1 MSDTTT
7 PAAGND
13 LGVVTV
19 AGAADLIGRD
29 EKTVRR
35 YLPTAAN
42 EAKGQVRLPGAHR
55 DGDSP
60 NAPWVIPVRDLVA
73 AGLCA
78 APGKAGSASVS
89 EALVRQRDERE
100 LARLREEL
108 VTHRADILAKTQ
120 LLADREAQIRELNKQ
135 LAQMHALAQTLAGR
149 AA

>member
-7 PAAGND
+7 PAGSGN

-42 EAKGQVRLPGAHR
+42 KAKGQVRLPGAYR
-55 DGDSP
+55 DGVSP
-60 NAPWVIPVRDLVA
+60 NAPWLIPVHDLVV

-78 APGKAGSASVS
+78 APAASGSATASQ
-89 EALVRQRDERE
+89 ALARQRDERE
-100 LARLREEL
+100 LTRLREEL